1 MNIIQANTPYEIDAI
16 RKLFREYETYLDI
29 DLCFQDFESELASLP
44 GKYAPPSGT
53 LLLAMDGRKA
63 VGCGALRRI
72 SSLENNACEMKR
84 LYVRPAARSLG
95 LGKRIAERLI
105 QEAVRLGYAAM
116 VLDTLDRLEAAIELY
131 RSLGFVCVEPYY
143 DNPLSGVIYMKLNL
157 QDPAGRWGS

>member
-1 MNIIQANTPYEIDAI
+1 MDIIQAKAPHEIDEI
-16 RKLFREYETYLDI
+16 RRLFREYETYLDI

-53 LLLAMDGRKA
+53 LLLATDGRKA
-63 VGCGALRRI
+63 IGCGALRRI
-72 SSLENNACEMKR
+72 ASLESSTCEMKR
-84 LYVRPAARSLG
+84 LYVRPEARGLG

-116 VLDTLDRLEAAIELY
+116 VLDTLDRLEAAIKLY
-131 RSLGFVCVEPYY
+131 QALGFECMEPYY

-157 QDPAGRWGS
+157 GDPAGGWGR